1 LLAKTFAAKAA
12 PTGGDVMDNVK
23 LAECHSRNLRK
34 GRHSET
40 GFAYL
45 LTAVTDKRRLLF
57 TQYPLGRLLVAE
69 LRSAEASGLVQS
81 LAWVVMPEHFHWLI
95 TLQSGTLSALMQR
108 VKGRSAIAINRSMGE
123 QGGIW
128 QKGFYDHALRS
139 DEDLQDI
146 ARYIVANPLRAC
158 LVEKIG
164 DYPLWDAIWVGA

>member
-108 VKGRSAIAINRSMGE
+108 VKGRSGRTRRDLAKRI
-123 QGGIW
+123 
-128 QKGFYDHALRS
+128 LRS
-139 DEDLQDI
+139 RF
-146 ARYIVANPLRAC
+146 A
-158 LVEKIG
+158 
-164 DYPLWDAIWVGA
+164 